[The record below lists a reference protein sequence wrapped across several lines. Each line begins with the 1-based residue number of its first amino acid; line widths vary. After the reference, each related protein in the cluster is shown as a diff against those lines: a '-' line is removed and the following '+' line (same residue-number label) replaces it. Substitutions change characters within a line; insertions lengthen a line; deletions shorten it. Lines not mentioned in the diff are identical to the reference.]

1 MARMV
6 ATKASLSIRVD
17 ALSDAESRS
26 DPQAAEVGIT
36 NRVKLESRLRAL
48 EHAAGIQSTRRVT
61 TGVNGRQQPKFEM
74 TGSGGQ
80 YNTAT
85 DSVDTKPQFL
95 STQPGSSNAAEQR
108 AVEAILE
115 VKEEKREERH
125 AEENGKKEKKDKK
138 KRKSEAAADVSMDVD
153 GDASMVVGETKEERR
168 ARKEA
173 KKAVSISPYTWRNFA
188 DFQAKAAKKGES
200 APDTP
205 KEKSKKRSA
214 SELDGVAEGTP
225 VADGEKKKK
234 KKKRESEA

>member
-85 DSVDTKPQFL
+85 DSVETKPQFL
-95 STQPGSSNAAEQR
+95 STQPGASSNAAEQR

-125 AEENGKKEKKDKK
+125 AEENGKKDKKDKK

-153 GDASMVVGETKEERR
+153 GDASMVAGETKEERR

-173 KKAVSISPYTWRNFA
+173 KKAVS
-188 DFQAKAAKKGES
+188 
-200 APDTP
+200 
-205 KEKSKKRSA
+205 
-214 SELDGVAEGTP
+214 LDSTV
-225 VADGEKKKK
+225 
-234 KKKRESEA
+234 RLRLY

>member
-1 MARMV
+1 MTRADHQASLIGQAPQKLKGKMARMV

-85 DSVDTKPQFL
+85 DSVETKPQFL

-138 KRKSEAAADVSMDVD
+138 KRKSEAAGDVSMDVD

-173 KKAVSISPYTWRNFA
+173 KKAVSDLI
-188 DFQAKAAKKGES
+188 
-200 APDTP
+200 DTH
-205 KEKSKKRSA
+205 RT
-214 SELDGVAEGTP
+214 ELTKLG
-225 VADGEKKKK
+225 
-234 KKKRESEA
+234 

>member
-61 TGVNGRQQPKFEM
+61 VGANGRQQPKFEM

-85 DSVDTKPQFL
+85 DSVETKPQFL
-95 STQPGSSNAAEQR
+95 STQPGASSNAAEQR

-153 GDASMVVGETKEERR
+153 GDASMVAGETKEERR

-173 KKAVSISPYTWRNFA
+173 KKAASHLLCIRNYTDN
-188 DFQAKAAKKGES
+188 QAKAAKKGES
-200 APDTP
+200 ALDTP

-214 SELDGVAEGTP
+214 SELDGAAEGTP